1 MLQRALY
8 LFGSHPH
15 SGRKD
20 RFIEKEKCGFQ
31 KHLCLQ
37 VEVAVAVTGFFKP
50 IEQGTLDS
58 HGVPQISPGL
68 LDDRVY
74 ALESKTGHLTEAVGT
89 FPYQSDAVRAKKLID
104 LHGRIR
110 RDFERRQNRHKIPHD
125 FALRIAGFDV
135 LQPFLRDTTDLQQ
148 PIRRFFNDLQGAD
161 AETLD
166 NRLGGSWP
174 DPAQQPG

>member
-58 HGVPQISPGL
+58 HGVPQIFPDFWMIASTRLNPKPG
-68 LDDRVY
+68 
-74 ALESKTGHLTEAVGT
+74 
-89 FPYQSDAVRAKKLID
+89 I
-104 LHGRIR
+104 
-110 RDFERRQNRHKIPHD
+110 
-125 FALRIAGFDV
+125 
-135 LQPFLRDTTDLQQ
+135 
-148 PIRRFFNDLQGAD
+148 
-161 AETLD
+161 
-166 NRLGGSWP
+166 
-174 DPAQQPG
+174 